1 VRGMCKNIG
10 LRAKTL
16 QENIKVAHYW
26 RSS

>member
-1 VRGMCKNIG
+1 MCKNIG